1 MLKRGAMMTALY
13 VTTAMLALVG
23 CSSSGSAD
31 EMMPTASPEAAQEA
45 CSLTYQYA
53 TRGLPATYTADA
65 VDLVLAAADRFY
77 AGGLF
82 DAGAAM
88 TEEVVPALEGGIM
101 TQIQVRPLLTRI
113 YNDWC
118 S

>member
-1 MLKRGAMMTALY
+1 MLKRGAMRTALY
-13 VTTAMLALVG
+13 VSIAMLAFVG
-23 CSSSGSAD
+23 CSSSDSAD

-53 TRGLPATYTADA
+53 TQGLPATYTTDA
-65 VDLVLAAADRFY
+65 VDLILAAADRFY
-77 AGGLF
+77 AGTLF
-82 DAGAAM
+82 DAGTAM